1 MARKPA
7 TEVDEELV
15 RQMIAGQIPLA
26 TKVSKPTSEDSDTKN
41 TAIEPVSEENRGET
55 DQNGIT
61 ATTAYRDSRRKR
73 NKMIPDYERTFLVP
87 TDYGIRASLYVS
99 ASTKR
104 KILGILKRI
113 GGDRLTA
120 TSFVDNILRHHIE
133 VFRDEINRLDRA
145 RNSEDLV

>member
-1 MARKPA
+1 MVRKPA

-26 TKVSKPTSEDSDTKN
+26 TKVSETASEDSDTRN
-41 TAIEPVSEENRGET
+41 TATESYSGEIQYEAAQNRSLST
-55 DQNGIT
+55 V
-61 ATTAYRDSRRKR
+61 AYRDSRRKR

-87 TDYGIRASLYVS
+87 TDYGNRASLYVS
-99 ASTKR
+99 VSTKR
-104 KILGILKRI
+104 KILEILKRI
-113 GGDRLTA
+113 GGERLTA

-133 VFRDEINRLDRA
+133 VFRDEINRIDRA